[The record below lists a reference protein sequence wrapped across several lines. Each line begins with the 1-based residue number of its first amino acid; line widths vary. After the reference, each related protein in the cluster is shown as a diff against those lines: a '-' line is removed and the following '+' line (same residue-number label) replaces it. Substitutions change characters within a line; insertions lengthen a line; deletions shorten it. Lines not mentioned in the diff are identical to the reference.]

1 MEINRNGKEYR
12 LKTDSV
18 GLILYSDEILRAARL
33 KNRYNG
39 QGDPF
44 F

>member
-12 LKTDSV
+12 LKTDSMW
-18 GLILYSDEILRAARL
+18 LILYLDEILRAARL
-33 KNRYNG
+33 ENRYNG